1 MPKGEAF
8 AAAGATFGA
17 SAGALAG
24 LLVIWAIYMMN
35 KTVIMEK
42 VEQGSQYEED
52 SMKIAKALLVI
63 AIPIII
69 GSEMMPIMNLIDSG
83 MIMRVLQQSG
93 WTLEESGYMFGL
105 LGFCSPL
112 IALPWI
118 VTQAVG
124 VSMVPAVS
132 RAYGLKDMDEVHEH
146 VRLGYRTTMIIGMP
160 CALGMA
166 VLSLPILMLLYPG
179 RPEECMDAAPLLT
192 VMAFSIILSS
202 NMQASTSVLQA
213 VGKQMI
219 PVRNLFIGCI
229 GKFIVT
235 YLLLRVHSINIMGAC
250 YGTLTAYFIAMM
262 LNEFDVRK
270 YTGVRI
276 DYVHTYVKP
285 AIATALMSV
294 TAWGIYKLAF
304 GAIGSNSVATL
315 LGVLCAVVVYVVS
328 VFAIKAIKPDE
339 LTDFPGGDK
348 LARIARKFIKE

>member
-1 MPKGEAF
+1 MIEN
-8 AAAGATFGA
+8 
-17 SAGALAG
+17 LD
-24 LLVIWAIYMMN
+24 
-35 KTVIMEK
+35 E
-42 VEQGSQYEED
+42 GSQFVV
-52 SMKIAKALLVI
+52 SAPTIAKSLLVI

-93 WTLEESGYMFGL
+93 WTLEESKYMFGL
-105 LGFCSPL
+105 LGYCSPL

-132 RAYGLKDMDEVHEH
+132 RAYGLKNTEEVHEH

-166 VLSLPILMLLYPG
+166 VLALPILSLLYPA
-179 RPEECMDAAPLLT
+179 RPEECQDAAPLLM
-192 VMAFSIILSS
+192 VMAFSIVLSS

-229 GKFIVT
+229 GKFVVT

-250 YGTLTAYFIAMM
+250 IGTLTAYFIAMV
-262 LNEFDVRK
+262 LNELSVKK
-270 YTGVRI
+270 YTGVSI
-276 DYVHTYVKP
+276 DYVGTYIKP
-285 AIATALMSV
+285 AIATFVMSV
-294 TAWGIYKLAF
+294 TAWGTYWLM
-304 GAIGSNSVATL
+304 SNVVHTGNSLST
-315 LGVLCAVVVYVVS
+315 LCAVLLAVIVYVVM
-328 VFAIKAIKPDE
+328 VFAIKAITPDE
-339 LTDFPGGDK
+339 LQDLPGGDK
-348 LARIARKFIKE
+348 LKRIADKFIKSSEK